1 MAAKAKTNTT
11 KAFIKKAKKKR
22 PVIHSKCRY
31 SKLKSSK
38 LYKKVN
44 RGQG

>member
-11 KAFIKKAKKKR
+11 KAFIAKPRKKR
-22 PVIHSKCRY
+22 PGIHSKCKY

>member
-11 KAFIKKAKKKR
+11 KAFTKKAKKKR
-22 PVIHSKCRY
+22 PGIHSNSKY

-38 LYKKVN
+38 L
-44 RGQG
+44 

>member
-11 KAFIKKAKKKR
+11 KAFIAKPKKKR
-22 PVIHSKCRY
+22 PGVPSKCKY

-38 LYKKVN
+38 LYKKLN